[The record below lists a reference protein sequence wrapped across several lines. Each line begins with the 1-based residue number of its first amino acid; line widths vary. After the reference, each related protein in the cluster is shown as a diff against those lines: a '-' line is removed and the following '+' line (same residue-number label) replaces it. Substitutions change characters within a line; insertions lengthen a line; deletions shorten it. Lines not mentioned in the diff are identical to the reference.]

1 MSQSGIA
8 RARARMRSATLIL
21 LLLLIAGCSPR
32 SPAARASSSPPASA
46 TGDAT
51 PAPLPSGGAAPTA
64 TPPPYVYPKLPPP
77 PPNAIETLTMLTADT
92 GWAQRSRDGAVM
104 HTTRGVQH
112 WLVATPQVP
121 DGQRIVAVAFVSAV
135 SARVLAAGGLSSNAD
150 AAPVSMTFT
159 SWATGDGGMHW
170 SPGGSFRAVQD
181 PGLSWQGALDFVN
194 VDDGWFSVNQ
204 DDTDASLGMTLFRT
218 VDGGVHWEV
227 VAHLGQSSTSSN
239 AVFRASRSLRRPSSA
254 PPPAG

>member
-1 MSQSGIA
+1 
-8 RARARMRSATLIL
+8 
-21 LLLLIAGCSPR
+21 
-32 SPAARASSSPPASA
+32 
-46 TGDAT
+46 
-51 PAPLPSGGAAPTA
+51 
-64 TPPPYVYPKLPPP
+64 
-77 PPNAIETLTMLTADT
+77 
-92 GWAQRSRDGAVM
+92 M

-112 WLVATPQVP
+112 WWSPRPQVP

-194 VDDGWFSVNQ
+194 VDDGWFSANQ
-204 DDTDASLGMTLFRT
+204 DDTDASLEMTLLPHGRRRGSLGSGGSSRPV
-218 VDGGVHWEV
+218 VDLIECRVPCFAQPTATFISATTGWLTGGGCATAQFEV
-227 VAHLGQSSTSSN
+227 TRNGGATWSPQTLPLLARCTWG
-239 AVFRASRSLRRPSSA
+239 
-254 PPPAG
+254 